1 VGKRQAE
8 QQVEIAGTPQDCFDA
23 LVEYETFPEW
33 QSAVK
38 SVEVLTRDGDG
49 RGEEVAF
56 EVDAKVKT
64 ISYTLRY
71 HYEEPHRI
79 TWDYI
84 DGDIKSIDG
93 EFILED
99 RGDGSTLATY
109 SLELDPGVWLPGK
122 IAKVLNDQVM
132 RGSVEDLKNR
142 VEG

>member
-1 VGKRQAE
+1 M
-8 QQVEIAGTPQDCFDA
+8 EIEGTPQECFDA
-23 LVEYETFPEW
+23 LVDYETFPDW

-38 SVEVLTRDGDG
+38 SVDVLTRDKDG
-49 RGEEVAF
+49 RGEEVEF
-56 EVDAKVKT
+56 EVDAKVRT

-79 TWDYI
+79 TWDYL
-84 DGDIKSIDG
+84 DGDIKHIDG

-109 SLELDPGVWLPGK
+109 SLDLDPGVWLPGK
-122 IAKVLNDQVM
+122 LAKVLNEQVM
-132 RGSVEDLKNR
+132 RGSVEDLKKR